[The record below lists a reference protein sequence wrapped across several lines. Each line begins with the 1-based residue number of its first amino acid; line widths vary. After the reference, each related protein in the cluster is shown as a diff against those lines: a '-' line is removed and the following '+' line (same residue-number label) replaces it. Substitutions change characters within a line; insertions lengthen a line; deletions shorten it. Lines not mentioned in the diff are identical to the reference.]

1 MDYQDEYKRALLSPP
16 HCNLGKKGVSD
27 EFVTHVAK
35 LLKKYKIIKIK
46 VLKSAIIESNFKELS
61 EQIVNATNSYLLDI
75 RGKTILIS
83 KIKPIN

>member
-35 LLKKYKIIKIK
+35 LLKTYKIIKIK
-46 VLKSAIIESNFKELS
+46 VLKSAIIQSNLKELS
-61 EQIVNATNSYLLDI
+61 EQIVNATDSYLLDI

>member
-1 MDYQDEYKRALLSPP
+1 MDYQDEYKKALLSQP

-27 EFVTHVAK
+27 DFVTHVAK
-35 LLKKYKIIKIK
+35 LLKKYKVIKIK
-46 VLKSAIIESNFKELS
+46 VLKSATIQSNLKELS
-61 EQIVNATNSYLLDI
+61 EQIVNATNSHLLDI